1 MKILLS
7 LIFLIFSSLAFS
19 AGTNNSASDDQ
30 GTSVTKDFK
39 NAQKLIYSKKYEKA
53 IDILISLEDKKPIGF
68 SKADLYNYLGFATRK
83 KNNPNYEDADRSHVV
98 WIRMDNHHSR
108 RRRTRADVRGAAG
121 RLSQLDDARVS
132 RECNAS
138 TQRTSVR
145 ISLCSRRRDDD
156 WSGEHRCVALCR
168 ASCVAR
174 RAVSVGILGT
184 TFC

>member
-83 KNNPNYEDADRSHVV
+83 KNNPNYEDAEEYYLLALSIDANHIGAFEYLGELYFETDRLGQAEELL
-98 WIRMDNHHSR
+98 IKL
-108 RRRTRADVRGAAG
+108 GAVAG
-121 RLSQLDDARVS
+121 
-132 RECNAS
+132 EN
-138 TQRTSVR
+138 SVEYKE
-145 ISLCSRRRDDD
+145 LFD
-156 WSGEHRCVALCR
+156 L
-168 ASCVAR
+168 
-174 RAVSVGILGT
+174 LN
-184 TFC
+184 

>member
-83 KNNPNYEDADRSHVV
+83 KNNPNYEDAEEYYLLALSIDANHIGALEYLGEFYFETDRLGQAEELL
-98 WIRMDNHHSR
+98 IKL
-108 RRRTRADVRGAAG
+108 GAVAG
-121 RLSQLDDARVS
+121 
-132 RECNAS
+132 EN
-138 TQRTSVR
+138 SVEYKE
-145 ISLCSRRRDDD
+145 LFD
-156 WSGEHRCVALCR
+156 L
-168 ASCVAR
+168 
-174 RAVSVGILGT
+174 LN
-184 TFC
+184 

>member
-68 SKADLYNYLGFATRK
+68 SKADIYNYLGFATRK
-83 KNNPNYEDADRSHVV
+83 KNNPNYEDAEEYYLLALSIDANHIGALEYLGELYIETDRLGQAEELL
-98 WIRMDNHHSR
+98 
-108 RRRTRADVRGAAG
+108 TK
-121 RLSQLDDARVS
+121 
-132 RECNAS
+132 
-138 TQRTSVR
+138 
-145 ISLCSRRRDDD
+145 
-156 WSGEHRCVALCR
+156 
-168 ASCVAR
+168 
-174 RAVSVGILGT
+174 LGT
-184 TFC
+184 VAGENSVEYKELFNLLN

>member
-39 NAQKLIYSKKYEKA
+39 NAQKLIFSKKYEKA

-83 KNNPNYEDADRSHVV
+83 KNNPNYEDAEEYYLSALSIDANHIGALEYLGELYFETDRLGQAEELL
-98 WIRMDNHHSR
+98 IKL
-108 RRRTRADVRGAAG
+108 GAVAG
-121 RLSQLDDARVS
+121 
-132 RECNAS
+132 EN
-138 TQRTSVR
+138 SVEYKE
-145 ISLCSRRRDDD
+145 LFD
-156 WSGEHRCVALCR
+156 L
-168 ASCVAR
+168 
-174 RAVSVGILGT
+174 LN
-184 TFC
+184 

>member
-83 KNNPNYEDADRSHVV
+83 KNNPNYEDAEKYYLLALSIDANHIGALEYLGELYFETDRLGQAEELL
-98 WIRMDNHHSR
+98 IKL
-108 RRRTRADVRGAAG
+108 GAAAG
-121 RLSQLDDARVS
+121 
-132 RECNAS
+132 EN
-138 TQRTSVR
+138 SVEYKE
-145 ISLCSRRRDDD
+145 LFD
-156 WSGEHRCVALCR
+156 L
-168 ASCVAR
+168 
-174 RAVSVGILGT
+174 LN
-184 TFC
+184 

>member
-83 KNNPNYEDADRSHVV
+83 KNNPNYEDAEEYYLLALSIDANHIGALEYLGELYIETDRLGQAKELL
-98 WIRMDNHHSR
+98 
-108 RRRTRADVRGAAG
+108 TKLGAVAG
-121 RLSQLDDARVS
+121 K
-132 RECNAS
+132 N
-138 TQRTSVR
+138 SVEYKE
-145 ISLCSRRRDDD
+145 LFD
-156 WSGEHRCVALCR
+156 L
-168 ASCVAR
+168 
-174 RAVSVGILGT
+174 LN
-184 TFC
+184 

>member
-83 KNNPNYEDADRSHVV
+83 KNNPNYEDAEEYYLLALSIDANHICALEYLGELYIETDRLGQAEELL
-98 WIRMDNHHSR
+98 
-108 RRRTRADVRGAAG
+108 TK
-121 RLSQLDDARVS
+121 
-132 RECNAS
+132 
-138 TQRTSVR
+138 
-145 ISLCSRRRDDD
+145 
-156 WSGEHRCVALCR
+156 
-168 ASCVAR
+168 
-174 RAVSVGILGT
+174 LGT
-184 TFC
+184 VAGENSVEYKELFDLLN

>member
-83 KNNPNYEDADRSHVV
+83 KNNPNYEDAEEYYLSALSIDANHIGALEYLGELYFETDRLGKAEELL
-98 WIRMDNHHSR
+98 IKL
-108 RRRTRADVRGAAG
+108 GAVAG
-121 RLSQLDDARVS
+121 
-132 RECNAS
+132 EN
-138 TQRTSVR
+138 SVEYKE
-145 ISLCSRRRDDD
+145 LFD
-156 WSGEHRCVALCR
+156 L
-168 ASCVAR
+168 
-174 RAVSVGILGT
+174 LN
-184 TFC
+184 

>member
-83 KNNPNYEDADRSHVV
+83 KNNPNYEDAEEYYLLALSIDANHIGALEYLGELYFETDRLGQAEELL
-98 WIRMDNHHSR
+98 
-108 RRRTRADVRGAAG
+108 TKLGAVAG
-121 RLSQLDDARVS
+121 
-132 RECNAS
+132 EN
-138 TQRTSVR
+138 SVEYKE
-145 ISLCSRRRDDD
+145 LFD
-156 WSGEHRCVALCR
+156 L
-168 ASCVAR
+168 
-174 RAVSVGILGT
+174 LN
-184 TFC
+184 

>member
-30 GTSVTKDFK
+30 ETSVTKDFK

-83 KNNPNYEDADRSHVV
+83 KNNPNYEDAEEYYLLALSIDANHIGALEYLGELYFETDRLGQAEELL
-98 WIRMDNHHSR
+98 IKL
-108 RRRTRADVRGAAG
+108 GAVAG
-121 RLSQLDDARVS
+121 
-132 RECNAS
+132 EN
-138 TQRTSVR
+138 SVEYKE
-145 ISLCSRRRDDD
+145 LFD
-156 WSGEHRCVALCR
+156 L
-168 ASCVAR
+168 
-174 RAVSVGILGT
+174 LN
-184 TFC
+184 

>member
-83 KNNPNYEDADRSHVV
+83 KNNPNYEDAEEYYLLALSIDANHIGALEYLGELYIETDRLGQAEELL
-98 WIRMDNHHSR
+98 
-108 RRRTRADVRGAAG
+108 TK
-121 RLSQLDDARVS
+121 
-132 RECNAS
+132 
-138 TQRTSVR
+138 
-145 ISLCSRRRDDD
+145 
-156 WSGEHRCVALCR
+156 
-168 ASCVAR
+168 
-174 RAVSVGILGT
+174 LGT
-184 TFC
+184 VAGENSVEYKELFDLLN

>member
-19 AGTNNSASDDQ
+19 AGTNNSSSDDQ

-83 KNNPNYEDADRSHVV
+83 KNNPNYEDAEEYYLLALSIDANHIGALEYLGELYFETDRLGQAEELL
-98 WIRMDNHHSR
+98 MKL
-108 RRRTRADVRGAAG
+108 GAAAG
-121 RLSQLDDARVS
+121 
-132 RECNAS
+132 EN
-138 TQRTSVR
+138 SVEYKE
-145 ISLCSRRRDDD
+145 LFD
-156 WSGEHRCVALCR
+156 L
-168 ASCVAR
+168 
-174 RAVSVGILGT
+174 LN
-184 TFC
+184 

>member
-83 KNNPNYEDADRSHVV
+83 KNNPNYEDAEEYYLSALSIDANHIGALEYLGELYFETDRLGQAEELL
-98 WIRMDNHHSR
+98 MKL
-108 RRRTRADVRGAAG
+108 GAVAG
-121 RLSQLDDARVS
+121 
-132 RECNAS
+132 EN
-138 TQRTSVR
+138 SVEYKE
-145 ISLCSRRRDDD
+145 LFD
-156 WSGEHRCVALCR
+156 L
-168 ASCVAR
+168 
-174 RAVSVGILGT
+174 LN
-184 TFC
+184 

>member
-83 KNNPNYEDADRSHVV
+83 KNNPNYEDAEKYYLLALSIDANHIGALEYLGELYFETDRLG
-98 WIRMDNHHSR
+98 
-108 RRRTRADVRGAAG
+108 RAEELLIKLGAVAG
-121 RLSQLDDARVS
+121 
-132 RECNAS
+132 EN
-138 TQRTSVR
+138 SVEYKE
-145 ISLCSRRRDDD
+145 LFD
-156 WSGEHRCVALCR
+156 L
-168 ASCVAR
+168 
-174 RAVSVGILGT
+174 LN
-184 TFC
+184 

>member
-83 KNNPNYEDADRSHVV
+83 KNNPNYEDAEEYYLLALSIDANHIGALEYLGELYFETDRLGQAEELL
-98 WIRMDNHHSR
+98 IKL
-108 RRRTRADVRGAAG
+108 GAVAG
-121 RLSQLDDARVS
+121 ENSVEYKELSDLL
-132 RECNAS
+132 N
-138 TQRTSVR
+138 
-145 ISLCSRRRDDD
+145 
-156 WSGEHRCVALCR
+156 
-168 ASCVAR
+168 
-174 RAVSVGILGT
+174 
-184 TFC
+184 

>member
-83 KNNPNYEDADRSHVV
+83 KNNPNYEDAEEYYLLALSIDANHIGALEYLGELYFETDRLGQAEELL
-98 WIRMDNHHSR
+98 IKL
-108 RRRTRADVRGAAG
+108 GAVAG
-121 RLSQLDDARVS
+121 V
-132 RECNAS
+132 N
-138 TQRTSVR
+138 SVEYKE
-145 ISLCSRRRDDD
+145 LFD
-156 WSGEHRCVALCR
+156 L
-168 ASCVAR
+168 
-174 RAVSVGILGT
+174 LN
-184 TFC
+184 

>member
-83 KNNPNYEDADRSHVV
+83 KNNPNYEDAEEYYLLALSIDANHIGALEYLGELYIETDRLGQAEELL
-98 WIRMDNHHSR
+98 
-108 RRRTRADVRGAAG
+108 TKLGAVAG
-121 RLSQLDDARVS
+121 K
-132 RECNAS
+132 N
-138 TQRTSVR
+138 SVEYKE
-145 ISLCSRRRDDD
+145 LFD
-156 WSGEHRCVALCR
+156 L
-168 ASCVAR
+168 
-174 RAVSVGILGT
+174 LN
-184 TFC
+184 

>member
-19 AGTNNSASDDQ
+19 AGTNNSASYDQ

-83 KNNPNYEDADRSHVV
+83 KNNPNYEDAEEYYLLALSIDANHIGALEYLGELYIETDRLGQAEELL
-98 WIRMDNHHSR
+98 
-108 RRRTRADVRGAAG
+108 TKLGAAAG
-121 RLSQLDDARVS
+121 
-132 RECNAS
+132 EN
-138 TQRTSVR
+138 SVEYKE
-145 ISLCSRRRDDD
+145 LFD
-156 WSGEHRCVALCR
+156 L
-168 ASCVAR
+168 
-174 RAVSVGILGT
+174 LN
-184 TFC
+184 

>member
-19 AGTNNSASDDQ
+19 AGTNNSTSDDQ

-83 KNNPNYEDADRSHVV
+83 KNNPNYEDAEEYYLLALSIDANHIGALEYLGELYFETDRLGQAEELL
-98 WIRMDNHHSR
+98 IKL
-108 RRRTRADVRGAAG
+108 GAVAG
-121 RLSQLDDARVS
+121 
-132 RECNAS
+132 EN
-138 TQRTSVR
+138 SVEYKE
-145 ISLCSRRRDDD
+145 LFD
-156 WSGEHRCVALCR
+156 L
-168 ASCVAR
+168 
-174 RAVSVGILGT
+174 LN
-184 TFC
+184 

>member
-53 IDILISLEDKKPIGF
+53 IDILISLEDKTPNGF

-83 KNNPNYEDADRSHVV
+83 KNNPNYEDAEEYYLLALSIDANHIGALEYLGELYFETDRLGQAEELL
-98 WIRMDNHHSR
+98 IKL
-108 RRRTRADVRGAAG
+108 GAAAG
-121 RLSQLDDARVS
+121 
-132 RECNAS
+132 EN
-138 TQRTSVR
+138 SVEYKE
-145 ISLCSRRRDDD
+145 LFD
-156 WSGEHRCVALCR
+156 L
-168 ASCVAR
+168 
-174 RAVSVGILGT
+174 LN
-184 TFC
+184 

>member
-83 KNNPNYEDADRSHVV
+83 KNNPNYEDAEEYYLLALSIDANHIGALEYLGELYFETDRLGQAKDLL
-98 WIRMDNHHSR
+98 IKL
-108 RRRTRADVRGAAG
+108 GAVAG
-121 RLSQLDDARVS
+121 
-132 RECNAS
+132 EN
-138 TQRTSVR
+138 SVEYKE
-145 ISLCSRRRDDD
+145 LFD
-156 WSGEHRCVALCR
+156 L
-168 ASCVAR
+168 
-174 RAVSVGILGT
+174 LN
-184 TFC
+184 